1 MRFLLFLLIIG
12 CSTPLK
18 YKYSDSKR
26 DVASLQNEVPEVA
39 KIELSLKDSVIFAS
53 GMDSTFLIAKIF
65 DSEGNILT
73 NIQPSE
79 LTLSS
84 SLDIEAKPFAMKQG
98 IYKAEILPHLRSAKI
113 HIQVEWQDKVKSNIA
128 VLETTISPLK
138 DGLIPLHHEFHE
150 SRMRGE
156 LNITRGSSTPETL
169 TEEFSFVNIGENS
182 IVTRPESSR
191 TFTFE
196 YPEQASQNLAM
207 MIDDSPNDTVSHT
220 MHSVFMFFPRTQL
233 PLVEELSG
241 IIEVTLPTGEKIV
254 FQKESKE
261 IVTGVLEEGP
271 VDISPDRFKRH
282 YANLKYKGYGVVL
295 RVNARGQSPQ
305 LGQFENLKIDM
316 DHGIKGSADVLIIN
330 GSTGQRCRRPKSD
343 FWEPLDVSPIEFK
356 FPTDKEFDQYLK
368 AKCKFSLPKP

>member
-1 MRFLLFLLIIG
+1 M
-12 CSTPLK
+12 
-18 YKYSDSKR
+18 
-26 DVASLQNEVPEVA
+26 QNEVPEVA

-53 GMDSTFLIAKIF
+53 GMDSTFLMAKIF
-65 DSEGNILT
+65 DSEGNLLT

-79 LTLSS
+79 LSLSS

-98 IYKAEILPHLRSAKI
+98 IYKAEILPHLRSPKI
-113 HIQVEWQDKVKSNIA
+113 HFQVEWNEKIKSNIA
-128 VLETTISPLK
+128 ILETTISPLK

-150 SRMRGE
+150 TRMSGE
-156 LNITRGSSTPETL
+156 LNITRGSSTPETS